1 MMVNI
6 ERLANDDLCRFVLRP
21 NRSMSW
27 RGSLLFFLSLVLV
40 SSFISISLTLLG
52 FWMVLPFAGL
62 EMLLLGAGLY
72 LVAGRCYE
80 REVISIGQEDILI
93 EKGRG
98 YPRQQWTVGRVWAQ
112 VVLERCPRQ
121 WYPSKL
127 LIRSHGRA
135 VEVGR
140 FLHEEERR
148 QLAADLNLSLRRDH
162 PVGIPPRSAGSAGQ

>member
-6 ERLANDDLCRFVLRP
+6 ESVANDTQCRFVLRP
-21 NRSMSW
+21 NRSLSW

-40 SSFISISLTLLG
+40 SSIIAISLTWLG

-62 EMLLLGAGLY
+62 EMLALGVGLY
-72 LVAGRCYE
+72 VVAGRCYE
-80 REVISIGQEDILI
+80 REVISISREDIRI

-98 YPRQQWTVGRVWAQ
+98 YPRQQWTLGRVWAQ

-148 QLAADLNLSLRRDH
+148 HLAAALIQSLRRDH
-162 PVGIPPRSAGSAGQ
+162 PGCVPSGTAGTAGK